1 MTFAGL
7 LLKILAL
14 KGTRMDAKLIDEL
27 EKRIE
32 SLLTAYGSLKD
43 ENRLL
48 RDENNRL
55 QHERGGFKNRID
67 AILNKLEEVE
77 RS

>member
-14 KGTRMDAKLIDEL
+14 KGTLMDAELIDEL

-48 RDENNRL
+48 KDENNRL
-55 QHERGGFKNRID
+55 MHERGGFKDRID
-67 AILNKLEEVE
+67 AILNKLEGVE

>member
-1 MTFAGL
+1 
-7 LLKILAL
+7 
-14 KGTRMDAKLIDEL
+14 MDAELIDEL

-48 RDENNRL
+48 KDENNRL
-55 QHERGGFKNRID
+55 MHERGGFKDRID
-67 AILNKLEEVE
+67 AILNKLEGVE

>member
-1 MTFAGL
+1 
-7 LLKILAL
+7 
-14 KGTRMDAKLIDEL
+14 MDAELIDEL

-48 RDENNRL
+48 KDENNRL
-55 QHERGGFKNRID
+55 LHERGGFKDRID
-67 AILNKLEEVE
+67 AILNKLEGVE

>member
-1 MTFAGL
+1 
-7 LLKILAL
+7 
-14 KGTRMDAKLIDEL
+14 MDAELIDEL

-48 RDENNRL
+48 KDENNRL
-55 QHERGGFKNRID
+55 QHERGGFKDRID
-67 AILNKLEEVE
+67 AILNKLEGVE

>member
-1 MTFAGL
+1 
-7 LLKILAL
+7 
-14 KGTRMDAKLIDEL
+14 MDAELIDEL

-32 SLLTAYGSLKD
+32 SLFIAYGSLKD

-48 RDENNRL
+48 KDENNRL
-55 QHERGGFKNRID
+55 LHERGGFKDRID
-67 AILNKLEEVE
+67 AILNKLEGVE

>member
-1 MTFAGL
+1 
-7 LLKILAL
+7 
-14 KGTRMDAKLIDEL
+14 MDAELIDGL

-48 RDENNRL
+48 KDENNRL
-55 QHERGGFKNRID
+55 LHERGGFKDRID
-67 AILNKLEEVE
+67 AILNKLEGVE